1 MVGLDQW
8 SRREE
13 GKARPG
19 QGRAG
24 QGSRERSVGMST
36 SGLFP

>member
-19 QGRAG
+19 LGRAG
-24 QGSRERSVGMST
+24 QGRAAERGV
-36 SGLFP
+36 LE